1 MPRSKHTSEF
11 RAKVSQE
18 YIDGTG
24 SIQFLAKKYGIG
36 YSTLAG

>member
-18 YIDGTG
+18 YIDGEG
-24 SIQFLAKKYGIG
+24 SIHFLADKYGIG
-36 YSTLAG
+36 